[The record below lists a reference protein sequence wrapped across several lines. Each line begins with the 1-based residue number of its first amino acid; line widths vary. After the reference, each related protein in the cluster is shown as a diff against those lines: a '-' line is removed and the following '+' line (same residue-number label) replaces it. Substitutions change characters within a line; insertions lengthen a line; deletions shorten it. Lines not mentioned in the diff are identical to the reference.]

1 MAEQQVHYPD
11 AHEQQLPD
19 SNPELNEDCKKEH
32 EPFKLVIPIPI
43 PNVIWNYK
51 KSLIFWFNNR
61 NELFDNNIEDKL
73 VPRFYKNVQTIVA
86 NASGIFALSCGI
98 IAFLNNASDCQRYND
113 LNIGSTILFGLASG
127 FSGRWIGSYIGRWW
141 PISLPILT
149 GVAILHKV
157 TIRI

>member
-61 NELFDNNIEDKL
+61 NELFDNNIDDKATFDMFIRGLPEDWGY
-73 VPRFYKNVQTIVA
+73 FIA
-86 NASGIFALSCGI
+86 NGIFETQIKEQKS
-98 IAFLNNASDCQRYND
+98 
-113 LNIGSTILFGLASG
+113 
-127 FSGRWIGSYIGRWW
+127 
-141 PISLPILT
+141 
-149 GVAILHKV
+149 
-157 TIRI
+157 